1 MKLSFFP
8 EGQNPEGNEFSFA
21 SEGNK
26 LFISDQ
32 NSWYYVYYVYN
43 KDGGKIKKNPIPTNK
58 EFQPTK
64 NLNFNLI
71 K

>member
-32 NSWYYVYYVYN
+32 NS
-43 KDGGKIKKNPIPTNK
+43 
-58 EFQPTK
+58 
-64 NLNFNLI
+64 
-71 K
+71 